1 LSEISSIKEIFMFMR
16 FFFFRKRIFIIFEEF
31 SFVLAR
37 KQRNLVTLQKANSC
51 RAQITNFPIDPFLL
65 NNLGNHKRDLT

>member
-1 LSEISSIKEIFMFMR
+1 MFMR